1 METNELMNN
10 EVVEDTVAEAMKEL
24 ESSTKTIQ
32 FAGEMLAI
40 AAGGFMLYKFI
51 VKPFVVKPFLAKRAA
66 KKEQNEIVKAPED
79 LGDIVLQFDDEDE
92 E

>member
-10 EVVEDTVAEAMKEL
+10 EVVEETVAEVMTESG
-24 ESSTKTIQ
+24 SSTKAMQ
-32 FAGEMLAI
+32 VAGGILAI
-40 AAGGFMLYKFI
+40 AAGGFMLYKF
-51 VKPFVVKPFLAKRAA
+51 VVKPFLTKRAA

-79 LGDIVLQFDDEDE
+79 LGDIVLQFDDENE

>member
-10 EVVEDTVAEAMKEL
+10 EVVEETVAEVMTESG
-24 ESSTKTIQ
+24 SSTKAMRV
-32 FAGEMLAI
+32 AGGILAI
-40 AAGGFMLYKFI
+40 AAGGFMLYK
-51 VKPFVVKPFLAKRAA
+51 FVVKPFLAKRAA

>member
-10 EVVEDTVAEAMKEL
+10 EVVEDMVAEVMTESG
-24 ESSTKTIQ
+24 SSTKAIQ
-32 FAGEMLAI
+32 FAGGMLAI
-40 AAGGFMLYKFI
+40 AAGGFMLYKF
-51 VKPFVVKPFLAKRAA
+51 VVKPFLAKRTA
-66 KKEQNEIVKAPED
+66 KKERNETVEAPED